1 MADEKKIVVPAEV
14 KDGSGEQAVPLTQ
27 DAIIAFLDER
37 EKIYNDLESTRQ
49 EIEKEESIRRQLR
62 ADWKTKKARLND
74 SENERRAIM
83 TMAGMVVDAEQENKN
98 RYHYATRAFFYIL
111 GLADKTPDGKFKA
124 LYNNFNPIEK
134 ICQAVMDSTS
144 FDGQH
149 TIMIDTGK
157 FLDVVKRM
165 RLEQEAAKKAAAARL
180 EDEWKK
186 RTASSETIRSVNAKL
201 ENGKALAAN
210 LKKKGSGD

>member
-144 FDGQH
+144 
-149 TIMIDTGK
+149 
-157 FLDVVKRM
+157 L
-165 RLEQEAAKKAAAARL
+165 
-180 EDEWKK
+180 
-186 RTASSETIRSVNAKL
+186 
-201 ENGKALAAN
+201 
-210 LKKKGSGD
+210 